1 MKFGHESISM
11 IRIALTA
18 YLSLMAALGPALCCC
33 NLRYLLAG
41 ADTFSCCGKMHAK
54 AVPGADHQGHAAH
67 NHHGHSHQ
75 HGDHPHHHH
84 AQGSSPAAPANSTSL
99 PQNHDGKD
107 CPCGGQ
113 DELIAIGT
121 DAKPLVLQNQAT
133 LLFAVALPI
142 QLQVSVVEATS
153 IPQVRPSLLAGRELL
168 RAYQIMRC

>member
-1 MKFGHESISM
+1 M
-11 IRIALTA
+11 IRFALTA

-41 ADTFSCCGKMHAK
+41 SDTTSCCGKMHAK
-54 AVPGADHQGHAAH
+54 AGSGADH
-67 NHHGHSHQ
+67 NHHDHSHT

-84 AQGSSPAAPANSTSL
+84 AQARGPASPAESKSL
-99 PQNHDGKD
+99 PENHDGED

-113 DELIAIGT
+113 DELVAAGS
-121 DAKPLVLQNQAT
+121 DAKTLVLPNQGT
-133 LLFAVALPI
+133 LIFAVALPI
-142 QLQVSVVEATS
+142 QLQVSAAEATS